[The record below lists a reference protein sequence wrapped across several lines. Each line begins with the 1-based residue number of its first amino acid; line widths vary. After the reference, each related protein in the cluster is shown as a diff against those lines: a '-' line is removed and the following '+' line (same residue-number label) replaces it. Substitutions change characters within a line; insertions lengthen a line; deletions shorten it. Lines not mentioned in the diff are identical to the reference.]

1 MRLTRTLV
9 RLCGALAAT
18 FALSLVLSAAQ
29 TALAV
34 SPNVVI
40 SQVYGGAGCG
50 TAGCSTYQNDFIEL
64 FNRSTAPVSLN
75 GWSVQYAAATGTA
88 WQVTALPNV
97 MLQPG
102 QYFLVAESFGAN
114 GVNPLPTPDAS
125 GTIAMSATA
134 AKVAVVNVTTALT
147 GACPT
152 GAQIVDFIGYGATAT
167 CSETANAPAPSTTT
181 ADKRNGN
188 GLIDTDNNSTDFTAA
203 APTPRNTASPMVTIT
218 PPPFIIS
225 EFRLRGPSGA
235 NDEFVEIY
243 NNSTS
248 DVTVNTTDGSAGY
261 ALVASDGTARF
272 TVPNGTVIPA
282 RGHYLG
288 VNSGGYSLAS
298 YPAGNGTTATGD
310 ATYTTDIADNAG
322 IALFST
328 ATPANFT
335 LANRLDAVGS
345 TSEANTLY
353 KEGTGYPA
361 INPAFNIEQAFYRDN
376 CGKQGSITNSAPCTA
391 GTPQDTDNNATD
403 FIYVDTN
410 GTSAGAGQRL
420 GAPGPENLSSPV
432 QRNASIKSSF
442 IDPGC
447 TGNATVA
454 TQACPRYRDATPA
467 PGSPTSSMGTLSIR
481 RRFVNNTGAAVTRL
495 RFRIVDIT
503 TFPAPSGTA
512 DLRAIT
518 SPDQPA
524 ICQGTGNG
532 CSGPGAPITIN
543 GTTLETPPSQPNG
556 GAFNSTLSAGTI
568 TLGTPLANGAGIN
581 LQFLLGVQQAGAYRF
596 FINVEALPGAS
607 PITAPATLRGAK
619 VAASVKQ

>member
-18 FALSLVLSAAQ
+18 FVLSLVLSAAQ

-88 WQVTALPNV
+88 WQVTVLPNV

-114 GVNPLPTPDAS
+114 GVNPLPTPDAT

-152 GAQIVDFIGYGATAT
+152 GATIVDFIGYGATAN

-203 APTPRNTASPMVTIT
+203 APTPRNTSSPTVNIAL
-218 PPPFIIS
+218 PPFIIS
-225 EFRLRGPSGA
+225 EFRLRGPNGV

-243 NNSTS
+243 NNSNA
-248 DVTVNTTDGSAGY
+248 DVSVNTTDGSAGY
-261 ALVASDGTARF
+261 ALVASDGTTRF

-288 VNSGGYSLAS
+288 VNSVGYSLAS

-310 ATYTTDIADNAG
+310 ATYTTDIPDNAG
-322 IALFST
+322 IALFNT
-328 ATPANFT
+328 ATAANFT

-345 TSEANTLY
+345 TAEANTLY
-353 KEGTGYPA
+353 KEGTGYAPLQ
-361 INPAFNIEQAFYRDN
+361 PFDIEYSWYRILTSGTPKDTN
-376 CGKQGSITNSAPCTA
+376 DNSADFFFE
-391 GTPQDTDNNATD
+391 DTNATCAT
-403 FIYVDTN
+403 VGGVATCTGN
-410 GTSAGAGQRL
+410 AAQHL
-420 GAPGPENLSSPV
+420 GAPGPENLTSPV
-432 QRNASIKSSF
+432 QRNATVKSTF

-447 TGNATVA
+447 TGDAVA
-454 TQACPRYRDATPA
+454 PTQACARYRDATPS
-467 PGSPTSSMGTLSIR
+467 PGSPTSSAGTLSIR
-481 RRFVNNTGAAVTRL
+481 RRFVNNTGSSVTRL

-503 TFPAPSGTA
+503 TFFTPVGTA

-518 SPDQPA
+518 STDQPA

-532 CSGPGAPITIN
+532 CASVGAPITIN
-543 GTTLETPPSQPNG
+543 GTTLEQPPAQANG
-556 GAFNSTLSAGTI
+556 GGFNSTLSAGTI
-568 TLGTPLANGAGIN
+568 TLGTPLANGASIN
-581 LQFLLGVQQAGAYRF
+581 VQFLLGVQRAGAYRF
-596 FINVEALPGAS
+596 FINVEALPGGPSFA
-607 PITAPATLRGAK
+607 APSAVTRSAK
-619 VAASVKQ
+619 VAASAKQ